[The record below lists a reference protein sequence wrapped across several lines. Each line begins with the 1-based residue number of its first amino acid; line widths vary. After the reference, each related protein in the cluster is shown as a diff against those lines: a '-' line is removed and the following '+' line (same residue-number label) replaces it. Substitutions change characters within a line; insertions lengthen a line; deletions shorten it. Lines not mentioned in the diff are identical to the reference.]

1 MKRQNCGGKTKSVR
15 LSELEILVF
24 FDLFLQVWALYE
36 RMRPKGARE
45 GN

>member
-1 MKRQNCGGKTKSVR
+1 MKRQNRGGKTKSVL
-15 LSELEILVF
+15 LSELEILF

-36 RMRPKGARE
+36 RMGSKGARE